1 MKIYPG
7 TRVYVLCPASWFTG
21 GPTLLHQLASQL
33 LALGIDAQM
42 VYLPP
47 DGKKYDHP
55 VSPEYEKYHVGWS
68 RDICDDEKNILIVFE
83 TYPWGISYGKRIR
96 KVLWWLSVDNYFE
109 SIVRYVNSIDIK
121 KATTVP
127 LDNIYVF
134 GEKRIIHWCQSEY
147 ARQFVRCNGVP
158 EENIFMVEDYLS
170 HGFLTGEIDLSRKR
184 DIVVYNP
191 KKGMEFTE
199 KLIAQSPDIDW
210 RPIQDMTSEQV
221 KDLLLQAKVY
231 IDFGNHPGK
240 DRIPREA
247 ALSGCVVITGR
258 RGAAANDIDI
268 PISEEYKLN
277 DQNIGG
283 ILGKIQYVFTDFI
296 TAYQQQSAYRQQ
308 IKHDFPHFVEELTAA
323 LEITGHKAPL
333 WSAVLNDD
341 NSQGLDIA
349 KALLELKEEYQLQF
363 IIDDRL
369 ANPAFTSKLIQ
380 VEKRRRYL
388 QLAGNRIEILTSAD
402 ADFLYQE
409 GRIKKVF
416 AREGMTMLGVKK
428 QLPNLQEEDFL
439 LV

>member
-68 RDICDDEKNILIVFE
+68 GDICDDEKNILIVFE
-83 TYPWGISYGKRIR
+83 TYPWGLSYGKRIR
-96 KVLWWLSVDNYFE
+96 KVLWWLSVDNHFE
-109 SIVRYVNSIDIK
+109 SIARYVNSIDIK
-121 KATTVP
+121 KVTTVP
-127 LDNIYVF
+127 MDNIYVF
-134 GEKRIIHWCQSEY
+134 GEKDIIHWCQSEY

-170 HGFLTGEIDLSRKR
+170 HGFLKGDYDLSQKKN
-184 DIVVYNP
+184 IVVYNP

-199 KLIAQSPDIDW
+199 KIIEQRPDIDW
-210 RPIQDMTSEQV
+210 RPIQDMTPEQV
-221 KDLLLQAKVY
+221 KELLLQAKVY

-258 RGAAANDIDI
+258 RGAAANEIDI
-268 PISEEYKLN
+268 PIPVEYKLSEY
-277 DQNIGG
+277 DIGR
-283 ILGKIQYVFTDFI
+283 ILDTIDGVFTDFLA
-296 TAYQQQSAYRQQ
+296 AYQQQYAYRQH
-308 IKHDFPHFVEELTAA
+308 IKHDFLRFVEELTVA
-323 LEITGHKAPL
+323 LEITGKRVPL
-333 WSAVLNDD
+333 WSAVLNDEEG
-341 NSQGLDIA
+341 QGLEIA
-349 KALLELKEEYQLQF
+349 KALLELKEEYNLQF
-363 IIDDRL
+363 IIDDKL
-369 ANPAFTSKLIQ
+369 ANPAFVSRHIQ
-380 VEKRRRYL
+380 VEKKRRYL
-388 QLAGNRIEILTSAD
+388 RLSGSKIEILSSDD

-409 GRIKKVF
+409 GRIRKVF
-416 AREGMTMLGVKK
+416 AWEGMRMDGVENK
-428 QLPNLQEEDFL
+428 LPNLQEEDLL